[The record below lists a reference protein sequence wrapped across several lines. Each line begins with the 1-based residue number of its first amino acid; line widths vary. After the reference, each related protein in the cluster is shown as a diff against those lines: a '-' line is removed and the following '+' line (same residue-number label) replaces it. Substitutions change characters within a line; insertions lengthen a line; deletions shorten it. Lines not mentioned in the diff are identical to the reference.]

1 MLGMD
6 FGQQQMLLFLSLRK
20 NAFLK
25 EDSKSFACSLI
36 SIPKTG
42 VRKCWGFFLFFV
54 LMRENIL

>member
-1 MLGMD
+1 MRVLNKYKLILCEVMLGMD

-25 EDSKSFACSLI
+25 DSKSFACSLI

-42 VRKCWGFFLFFV
+42 VRKC
-54 LMRENIL
+54 

>member
-1 MLGMD
+1 MRVLNKSKLILCEVMLGMD

-42 VRKCWGFFLFFV
+42 VRKC
-54 LMRENIL
+54 

>member
-1 MLGMD
+1 MRVLNKYKLILCEVMLGMD

-42 VRKCWGFFLFFV
+42 VRKC
-54 LMRENIL
+54 